1 MCFGEELKGIGQ
13 HCVVHI
19 RGLHGAHCSCKN
31 EQISIHTKHSM
42 YCSSDMQYDGLLKAS
57 VSEHTCCLHDLTV
70 GIKAYNW
77 LGQFS

>member
-1 MCFGEELKGIGQ
+1 MCFGKELKGIGQ

-31 EQISIHTKHSM
+31 EQFNIHTKHSIIK
-42 YCSSDMQYDGLLKAS
+42 SISI
-57 VSEHTCCLHDLTV
+57 SEHTCCLHDLTV

-77 LGQFS
+77 LGEFS